1 MTNKPAVPYCAR
13 VRAVISN
20 GKYSTFFFAP
30 LFLLVLLSTT
40 VNAQP
45 AQESEME
52 ARTALDR
59 FLEAW
64 NSADNN
70 IIRKTVNY
78 PYITHA
84 PFGMVIANEPEQFNT
99 DFDGL
104 KKQGWA
110 RSTFDKITPRQ
121 SSDQKVNFE
130 VEYSRL
136 NAAGEVISR
145 GYMFYIV
152 TNNEGRWGM
161 QYRAPGQLSP
171 EPYEAVLIDARQ
183 AAIALIDEFFVAFN
197 AADNAALLKVSHVPQ
212 IMLSAG
218 QFILAED
225 IASPIVTMNFERM
238 RERENWHSSE
248 LGYFEVV
255 NVSEN
260 QVIVELRF
268 ERFNPNAEHYLTG
281 PAVWVLNRR
290 EGRWGVE
297 FRSLMPPTRHLE

>member
-1 MTNKPAVPYCAR
+1 MEN
-13 VRAVISN
+13 IQH
-20 GKYSTFFFAP
+20 FFAP
-30 LFLLVLLSTT
+30 LVLLVLLSTT

-52 ARTALDR
+52 ARAALDR

-110 RSTFDKITPRQ
+110 RSTFDKITPGQ

-136 NAAGEVISR
+136 NAAGEVINR
-145 GYMFYIV
+145 GYMFYVV

-171 EPYEAVLIDARQ
+171 ESDEAVLVDARQ
-183 AAIALIDEFFVAFN
+183 AAIALVDEFFVAFN

>member
-1 MTNKPAVPYCAR
+1 
-13 VRAVISN
+13 
-20 GKYSTFFFAP
+20 
-30 LFLLVLLSTT
+30 
-40 VNAQP
+40 
-45 AQESEME
+45 ME
-52 ARTALDR
+52 ARAALER

-70 IIRKTVNY
+70 IIQKTVNY
-78 PYITHA
+78 PFITHA
-84 PFGMVIANEPEQFNT
+84 PFGMVVANEPEQFTTN
-99 DFDGL
+99 FDEL

-110 RSTFDKITPRQ
+110 RSTFDKITVGQ

-136 NAAGEVISR
+136 NAAGEVINR
-145 GYMFYIV
+145 GYMFYVV

-197 AADNAALLKVSHVPQ
+197 AADNAALLKVNHVPQ

-218 QFILAED
+218 KFILAQD

-248 LGYFEVV
+248 LGDFEVV

-260 QVIVELRF
+260 QVIIELRF

-290 EGRWGVE
+290 EGSWGLE
-297 FRSLMPPTRHLE
+297 FRSLMPPIRHLE

>member
-1 MTNKPAVPYCAR
+1 MEN
-13 VRAVISN
+13 IQH
-20 GKYSTFFFAP
+20 FFAP
-30 LFLLVLLSTT
+30 LVLLVLLSTT

-52 ARTALDR
+52 ARAALDR

-110 RSTFDKITPRQ
+110 RSTFDKITPGQ

-136 NAAGEVISR
+136 NAAGEMISR
-145 GYMFYIV
+145 GYMFYVV
-152 TNNEGRWGM
+152 TNNEGHWGM

-171 EPYEAVLIDARQ
+171 EPDGAVLIDARQ
-183 AAIALIDEFFVAFN
+183 AAIALVDEFFVAFN

-248 LGYFEVV
+248 LGDFEVV

-260 QVIVELRF
+260 QVIIELRF
-268 ERFNPNAEHYLTG
+268 ERFNPNAGHYLTG

-290 EGRWGVE
+290 EGSWGVE
-297 FRSLMPPTRHLE
+297 FRSLMPPIRHLE

>member
-1 MTNKPAVPYCAR
+1 MEN
-13 VRAVISN
+13 IQH
-20 GKYSTFFFAP
+20 FFAP
-30 LFLLVLLSTT
+30 LVLLVLLSTT

-52 ARTALDR
+52 ARAALDR

-110 RSTFDKITPRQ
+110 RSTFDKITPGQ

-136 NAAGEVISR
+136 NAAGEMISR
-145 GYMFYIV
+145 GYMFYVV

-171 EPYEAVLIDARQ
+171 EPDEAVLIDARQ
-183 AAIALIDEFFVAFN
+183 AAIALVDEFFVAFN
-197 AADNAALLKVSHVPQ
+197 AADNVALLKVSHVPQ

-248 LGYFEVV
+248 LGDFEVV

-260 QVIVELRF
+260 QVIIELRF
-268 ERFNPNAEHYLTG
+268 ERFNLNAEHYLTG

-290 EGRWGVE
+290 EGSWGLE
-297 FRSLMPPTRHLE
+297 FRSLMPPIRHLE

>member
-1 MTNKPAVPYCAR
+1 MEN
-13 VRAVISN
+13 IQH
-20 GKYSTFFFAP
+20 FFAP
-30 LFLLVLLSTT
+30 LVLLVLLSTT

-52 ARTALDR
+52 ARAALDR

-110 RSTFDKITPRQ
+110 RSTFDKITPGQ

-136 NAAGEVISR
+136 NAAGEMISR
-145 GYMFYIV
+145 GYMFYVV

-161 QYRAPGQLSP
+161 QYRARGQLSP
-171 EPYEAVLIDARQ
+171 EPDEAVLIDARQ
-183 AAIALIDEFFVAFN
+183 EAIALVDEFFVAFN

-218 QFILAED
+218 QFMLAED

-260 QVIVELRF
+260 QVIVELSF

-297 FRSLMPPTRHLE
+297 FRSLMPPIRHLE

>member
-1 MTNKPAVPYCAR
+1 MEN
-13 VRAVISN
+13 IQH
-20 GKYSTFFFAP
+20 FFAP
-30 LFLLVLLSTT
+30 LVLLVLLSTT

-52 ARTALDR
+52 ARAALDR

-110 RSTFDKITPRQ
+110 RSTFDKITPGQ

-136 NAAGEVISR
+136 NATGEVISR
-145 GYMFYIV
+145 GYMFYVV

-171 EPYEAVLIDARQ
+171 EPDEAVLIDARQ
-183 AAIALIDEFFVAFN
+183 AAIALVDEFFVAFN
-197 AADNAALLKVSHVPQ
+197 AADNVALLKVSHVPQ

-260 QVIVELRF
+260 QVIVELSF

-297 FRSLMPPTRHLE
+297 FRSLMPPIRHLE

>member
-1 MTNKPAVPYCAR
+1 MEN
-13 VRAVISN
+13 IQH
-20 GKYSTFFFAP
+20 FFAP
-30 LFLLVLLSTT
+30 LVLLVLLSTT

-52 ARTALDR
+52 ARAALDR

-64 NSADNN
+64 NLADNN

-110 RSTFDKITPRQ
+110 RSTFDKITPGQ

-136 NAAGEVISR
+136 NAAGEMISR
-145 GYMFYIV
+145 GYMFYVV
-152 TNNEGRWGM
+152 TNNEGHWGM

-171 EPYEAVLIDARQ
+171 EPDGAVLIDARQ
-183 AAIALIDEFFVAFN
+183 AAIALVDEFFVAFN
-197 AADNAALLKVSHVPQ
+197 AADNVALLKVSHVPQ

-238 RERENWHSSE
+238 RERENWHNSE

-260 QVIVELRF
+260 QVIVELSF

-297 FRSLMPPTRHLE
+297 FRSLMPPIRHLE

>member
-1 MTNKPAVPYCAR
+1 MEN
-13 VRAVISN
+13 IQH
-20 GKYSTFFFAP
+20 FFAP
-30 LFLLVLLSTT
+30 LVLLVLLSTT

-52 ARTALDR
+52 ARAALDR

-110 RSTFDKITPRQ
+110 RSTFDKITPGQ

-136 NAAGEVISR
+136 NAAGEMISR
-145 GYMFYIV
+145 GYMFYVV

-161 QYRAPGQLSP
+161 QYRARGQLSP
-171 EPYEAVLIDARQ
+171 EPDEAVLIDARQ
-183 AAIALIDEFFVAFN
+183 EAIALVDEFFVAFN

-218 QFILAED
+218 QFMLAED

-260 QVIVELRF
+260 QVIVELSF

-290 EGRWGVE
+290 EGSWGVE

>member
-1 MTNKPAVPYCAR
+1 MK
-13 VRAVISN
+13 IIQH
-20 GKYSTFFFAP
+20 FFAA
-30 LFLLVLLSTT
+30 LVLLVLLSTT
-40 VNAQP
+40 ANGQP
-45 AQESEME
+45 DEESEME
-52 ARTALDR
+52 ARAALER

-64 NSADNN
+64 NLADNN
-70 IIRKTVNY
+70 IIQKTVNY

-84 PFGMVIANEPEQFNT
+84 PFGMVNANEPEQFTT
-99 DFDGL
+99 DFDRL

-110 RSTFDKITPRQ
+110 RSTFDKITPGQ

-136 NAAGEVISR
+136 NTAGEVISR
-145 GYMFYIV
+145 GYMFYVV

-171 EPYEAVLIDARQ
+171 KPDEAVLIDARQ
-183 AAIALIDEFFVAFN
+183 AAIALVDEFFVAFN
-197 AADNAALLKVSHVPQ
+197 AADNAALLKVNHVPQ

-248 LGYFEVV
+248 LGDFEVV

-260 QVIVELRF
+260 KVIVELSF
-268 ERFNPNAEHYLTG
+268 ERFNLDAEHYLTG
-281 PAVWVLNRR
+281 PAVWILNRR
-290 EGRWGVE
+290 QGSWGAE
-297 FRSLMPPTRHLE
+297 FRSLMTPIRHLG

>member
-1 MTNKPAVPYCAR
+1 MR
-13 VRAVISN
+13 VIQN
-20 GKYSTFFFAP
+20 FFVAFV
-30 LFLLVLLSTT
+30 LLVLFSTKA
-40 VNAQP
+40 NAQP
-45 AQESEME
+45 DQESEME
-52 ARTALDR
+52 AWAALER

-70 IIRKTVNY
+70 SIQKTVNY
-78 PYITHA
+78 PFITHA
-84 PFGMVIANEPEQFNT
+84 PFGLVIANESEQFTT

-110 RSTFDKITPRQ
+110 HSTFDKITSGQ

-136 NAAGEVISR
+136 NTSGEVISR
-145 GYMFYIV
+145 GYMFYVV
-152 TNNEGRWGM
+152 TNNEGHWGM
-161 QYRAPGQLSP
+161 QYRAPGQLSKGP
-171 EPYEAVLIDARQ
+171 DEAVLIDARL
-183 AAIALIDEFFVAFN
+183 AAIAVVDEFFVAFN
-197 AADNAALLKVSHVPQ
+197 EADNAALLKVNHVPQ

-218 QFILAED
+218 QFIFAED

-248 LGYFEVV
+248 LADFEVV

-260 QVIVELRF
+260 QVIVELSF

-281 PAVWVLNRR
+281 PAVWVLSKR
-290 EGRWGVE
+290 EGSWGVE
-297 FRSLMPPTRHLE
+297 FRSLMPPIRHLK

>member
-1 MTNKPAVPYCAR
+1 
-13 VRAVISN
+13 
-20 GKYSTFFFAP
+20 
-30 LFLLVLLSTT
+30 
-40 VNAQP
+40 
-45 AQESEME
+45 ME
-52 ARTALDR
+52 ARAALDR

-70 IIRKTVNY
+70 IIRRAVNY

-110 RSTFDKITPRQ
+110 RSTFDKITPGQ
-121 SSDQKVNFE
+121 FSDQKVNFE
-130 VEYSRL
+130 VEYSRV
-136 NAAGEVISR
+136 NATGEVISR
-145 GYMFYIV
+145 GYMFYVV

-171 EPYEAVLIDARQ
+171 EPDEAVLIDARQ
-183 AAIALIDEFFVAFN
+183 AAIALVDEFFVAFN
-197 AADNAALLKVSHVPQ
+197 AADNAALLKVSHCPQ

-218 QFILAED
+218 QLILAED

-248 LGYFEVV
+248 LGYFGVV
-255 NVSEN
+255 NASEN
-260 QVIVELRF
+260 QVIVELSF

-297 FRSLMPPTRHLE
+297 FRSLMPPIRHLE

>member
-1 MTNKPAVPYCAR
+1 MEN
-13 VRAVISN
+13 IQH
-20 GKYSTFFFAP
+20 FFAP
-30 LFLLVLLSTT
+30 LVLLVLLSTT

-52 ARTALDR
+52 ARAALDR

-110 RSTFDKITPRQ
+110 RSTFDKITPGQ

-136 NAAGEVISR
+136 NAAGEMISR
-145 GYMFYIV
+145 GYMFYVV

-171 EPYEAVLIDARQ
+171 EPDEAVLIDARQ

-238 RERENWHSSE
+238 RERENWHNSE

-260 QVIVELRF
+260 QVIVELSF

-290 EGRWGVE
+290 EGSWGVE

>member
-1 MTNKPAVPYCAR
+1 MEN
-13 VRAVISN
+13 IQH
-20 GKYSTFFFAP
+20 FFAP
-30 LFLLVLLSTT
+30 LVLLVLLSTT

-52 ARTALDR
+52 ARAALDR

-64 NSADNN
+64 NLADNN

-110 RSTFDKITPRQ
+110 RSTFDKITPGQ

-136 NAAGEVISR
+136 NAAGEMISR
-145 GYMFYIV
+145 GYMFYVV
-152 TNNEGRWGM
+152 TNNEGHWGM

-171 EPYEAVLIDARQ
+171 EPDGAVLIDARQ
-183 AAIALIDEFFVAFN
+183 AAIALVDEFFVAFN
-197 AADNAALLKVSHVPQ
+197 AADNAALLKVNHVPQ

-218 QFILAED
+218 KFILAQD

-248 LGYFEVV
+248 LGDFEVV

-260 QVIVELRF
+260 QVIIELRF
-268 ERFNPNAEHYLTG
+268 ERFNPNAGHYLTG

-290 EGRWGVE
+290 EGSWGVE
-297 FRSLMPPTRHLE
+297 FRSLMPPIRHLE

>member
-1 MTNKPAVPYCAR
+1 MEN
-13 VRAVISN
+13 IQH
-20 GKYSTFFFAP
+20 FFAP
-30 LFLLVLLSTT
+30 LVLLVLLSTT

-52 ARTALDR
+52 ARAALDR

-110 RSTFDKITPRQ
+110 RSTFDKITPGQ

-136 NAAGEVISR
+136 NAAGEMISR
-145 GYMFYIV
+145 GYMFYVV

-171 EPYEAVLIDARQ
+171 EPDEAVLIDARQ

-238 RERENWHSSE
+238 RERENWHNSE

-260 QVIVELRF
+260 QVIVELSF

-290 EGRWGVE
+290 EGSWGVE
-297 FRSLMPPTRHLE
+297 FRSLMPPIRHLE

>member
-1 MTNKPAVPYCAR
+1 MEN
-13 VRAVISN
+13 IQH
-20 GKYSTFFFAP
+20 FFAP
-30 LFLLVLLSTT
+30 LVLLVLLSTT

-52 ARTALDR
+52 ARAALDR

-110 RSTFDKITPRQ
+110 RSTFDKITPGQ

-136 NAAGEVISR
+136 NAAGEMISR
-145 GYMFYIV
+145 GYMFYVV

-171 EPYEAVLIDARQ
+171 EPDGAVLIDARQ
-183 AAIALIDEFFVAFN
+183 AAIALVDEFFVAFN

-260 QVIVELRF
+260 QVIVELSF

-297 FRSLMPPTRHLE
+297 FRSLMPPIRHLE

>member
-1 MTNKPAVPYCAR
+1 MEN
-13 VRAVISN
+13 IQH
-20 GKYSTFFFAP
+20 FFAP
-30 LFLLVLLSTT
+30 LVLLVLLSTT

-52 ARTALDR
+52 ARAALDR

-64 NSADNN
+64 NLADNN

-110 RSTFDKITPRQ
+110 GSTFDKITPGQ

-136 NAAGEVISR
+136 NAAGEMISR
-145 GYMFYIV
+145 GYMFYVV
-152 TNNEGRWGM
+152 TNNEGHWGM

-171 EPYEAVLIDARQ
+171 EPDGAVLIDARQ
-183 AAIALIDEFFVAFN
+183 AAIALVDEFFVAFN

-218 QFILAED
+218 QFMLAED

-248 LGYFEVV
+248 LGDFEVV

-260 QVIVELRF
+260 QVIIELRF

-290 EGRWGVE
+290 EGSWGLE
-297 FRSLMPPTRHLE
+297 FRSLMPPIRHLK

>member
-1 MTNKPAVPYCAR
+1 MEN
-13 VRAVISN
+13 IQH
-20 GKYSTFFFAP
+20 FFAP
-30 LFLLVLLSTT
+30 LVLLVLLSTT

-52 ARTALDR
+52 ARAALDR

-110 RSTFDKITPRQ
+110 RSTFDKITPGQ

-130 VEYSRL
+130 VEYSRV
-136 NAAGEVISR
+136 NATGEVISR
-145 GYMFYIV
+145 GYMFYVV

-161 QYRAPGQLSP
+161 QYRARGQLSP
-171 EPYEAVLIDARQ
+171 EPDEAVLIDARQ
-183 AAIALIDEFFVAFN
+183 EAIALVDEFFVAFN

-218 QFILAED
+218 QFMLAED

-260 QVIVELRF
+260 QVIVELSF

-297 FRSLMPPTRHLE
+297 FRSLMPPIRHLE

>member
-1 MTNKPAVPYCAR
+1 MEN
-13 VRAVISN
+13 IQH
-20 GKYSTFFFAP
+20 FFAP
-30 LFLLVLLSTT
+30 LVLLVLLSTT

-52 ARTALDR
+52 ARAALDR

-110 RSTFDKITPRQ
+110 RSTFDKITPGQ

-136 NAAGEVISR
+136 NAAGEMISR
-145 GYMFYIV
+145 GYMFYVV

-171 EPYEAVLIDARQ
+171 EPDEAVLIDARQ
-183 AAIALIDEFFVAFN
+183 AAIALVDEFFVAFN

-260 QVIVELRF
+260 QVIIELRF

-290 EGRWGVE
+290 EGSWGVE
-297 FRSLMPPTRHLE
+297 FRSLMPPIRHLE

>member
-1 MTNKPAVPYCAR
+1 MEN
-13 VRAVISN
+13 IQH
-20 GKYSTFFFAP
+20 FFAP
-30 LFLLVLLSTT
+30 LVLLVLLSTT

-52 ARTALDR
+52 ARAALDR

-110 RSTFDKITPRQ
+110 GSTFDKITPGQ

-136 NAAGEVISR
+136 NATGEVISR
-145 GYMFYIV
+145 GYMFYVV

-171 EPYEAVLIDARQ
+171 EPDEAVLIDARQ
-183 AAIALIDEFFVAFN
+183 AAIALVDEFFVAFN

-260 QVIVELRF
+260 QVIVELSF

-290 EGRWGVE
+290 EGQWGVE
-297 FRSLMPPTRHLE
+297 FRSLMPPIRHLE

>member
-1 MTNKPAVPYCAR
+1 MEN
-13 VRAVISN
+13 IQH
-20 GKYSTFFFAP
+20 FFAP
-30 LFLLVLLSTT
+30 LVLLVLLSTT

-52 ARTALDR
+52 ARAALDR

-64 NSADNN
+64 NLADNN

-110 RSTFDKITPRQ
+110 RSTFDKITPGQ

-136 NAAGEVISR
+136 NAAGEMISR
-145 GYMFYIV
+145 GYMFYVV
-152 TNNEGRWGM
+152 TNNEGHWGM

-171 EPYEAVLIDARQ
+171 EPDGAVLIDARQ
-183 AAIALIDEFFVAFN
+183 AAIALVDEFFVAFN

-260 QVIVELRF
+260 QVIVELSF

-290 EGRWGVE
+290 EGSWGVE

>member
-1 MTNKPAVPYCAR
+1 MEN
-13 VRAVISN
+13 IQH
-20 GKYSTFFFAP
+20 FFAP
-30 LFLLVLLSTT
+30 LVLLVLLSTT

-52 ARTALDR
+52 ARAALDR

-110 RSTFDKITPRQ
+110 GSTFDKITPGQ

-136 NAAGEVISR
+136 NATGEVISR
-145 GYMFYIV
+145 GYMFYVV
-152 TNNEGRWGM
+152 TKNEGRWGM

-171 EPYEAVLIDARQ
+171 EPDEAVLIDARQ

-238 RERENWHSSE
+238 RERENWHNSE

-260 QVIVELRF
+260 QVIVELSF

-281 PAVWVLNRR
+281 PAVWVLSKR
-290 EGRWGVE
+290 EGSWGVE
-297 FRSLMPPTRHLE
+297 FRSLMPPIRHLK

>member
-1 MTNKPAVPYCAR
+1 MEN
-13 VRAVISN
+13 IQH
-20 GKYSTFFFAP
+20 FFAP
-30 LFLLVLLSTT
+30 LVLLVLLSTT

-52 ARTALDR
+52 ARAALDR

-64 NSADNN
+64 NLADNN

-110 RSTFDKITPRQ
+110 RSTFDKITPGQ

-136 NAAGEVISR
+136 NAAGEMISR
-145 GYMFYIV
+145 GYMFYVV
-152 TNNEGRWGM
+152 TNNEGHWGM

-171 EPYEAVLIDARQ
+171 EPDGAVLIDARQ
-183 AAIALIDEFFVAFN
+183 AAIALVDEFFVAFN

-238 RERENWHSSE
+238 RERENWHNSE

-260 QVIVELRF
+260 QVIVELSF

-290 EGRWGVE
+290 EGSWGVE

>member
-1 MTNKPAVPYCAR
+1 MEN
-13 VRAVISN
+13 IQH
-20 GKYSTFFFAP
+20 FFAP
-30 LFLLVLLSTT
+30 LVLLVLLSTT

-52 ARTALDR
+52 ARAALDR

-110 RSTFDKITPRQ
+110 RSTFDKITPGQ

-136 NAAGEVISR
+136 NAAGEMISR
-145 GYMFYIV
+145 GYMFYVV
-152 TNNEGRWGM
+152 TNNEGHWGM

-171 EPYEAVLIDARQ
+171 EPDGAVLIDARQ
-183 AAIALIDEFFVAFN
+183 AAIALVDEFFVAFN

-260 QVIVELRF
+260 QVIVELSF

-290 EGRWGVE
+290 EGSWGVE
-297 FRSLMPPTRHLE
+297 FRSLMPPIRHLE

>member
-1 MTNKPAVPYCAR
+1 
-13 VRAVISN
+13 
-20 GKYSTFFFAP
+20 
-30 LFLLVLLSTT
+30 
-40 VNAQP
+40 
-45 AQESEME
+45 ME
-52 ARTALDR
+52 ARAALDR

-110 RSTFDKITPRQ
+110 RSTFDKITPGQ

-130 VEYSRL
+130 VEYSCL
-136 NAAGEVISR
+136 NAAGEMISR
-145 GYMFYIV
+145 GYMFYVV
-152 TNNEGRWGM
+152 TNNEGHWGM

-171 EPYEAVLIDARQ
+171 EPDGAVLIDARQ
-183 AAIALIDEFFVAFN
+183 AAIALVDEFFVAFN

-297 FRSLMPPTRHLE
+297 FRSLMPPIRHLE

>member
-1 MTNKPAVPYCAR
+1 MEN
-13 VRAVISN
+13 IQH
-20 GKYSTFFFAP
+20 FFAP
-30 LFLLVLLSTT
+30 LVLLVLLSTT

-52 ARTALDR
+52 ARAALDR

-64 NSADNN
+64 NLADNN

-110 RSTFDKITPRQ
+110 GSTFDKITPGQ

-136 NAAGEVISR
+136 NAAGEMISR
-145 GYMFYIV
+145 GYMFYVV
-152 TNNEGRWGM
+152 TNNEGHWGM

-171 EPYEAVLIDARQ
+171 ESDEAVLVDARQ
-183 AAIALIDEFFVAFN
+183 AAIALVDEFFVAFN
-197 AADNAALLKVSHVPQ
+197 AADNAALLKVNHVPQ

-218 QFILAED
+218 KFILAQD
-225 IASPIVTMNFERM
+225 IASPIVTMNFKRM

-248 LGYFEVV
+248 LGDFEVV

-260 QVIVELRF
+260 QVIIELRF

-290 EGRWGVE
+290 EGSWGVE

>member
-1 MTNKPAVPYCAR
+1 MEN
-13 VRAVISN
+13 IQH
-20 GKYSTFFFAP
+20 FFAP
-30 LFLLVLLSTT
+30 LVLLVLLSTT

-52 ARTALDR
+52 ARAALDR

-110 RSTFDKITPRQ
+110 RSTFDKITPGQ

-136 NAAGEVISR
+136 NAAGEMISR
-145 GYMFYIV
+145 GYMFYVV

-171 EPYEAVLIDARQ
+171 EPDEAVLIDARQ
-183 AAIALIDEFFVAFN
+183 AAIALVDEFFVAFN

-238 RERENWHSSE
+238 RERENWHNSE

-260 QVIVELRF
+260 QVIVELSF

-297 FRSLMPPTRHLE
+297 FRSLMPPIRHLE

>member
-1 MTNKPAVPYCAR
+1 MEN
-13 VRAVISN
+13 IQH
-20 GKYSTFFFAP
+20 FFAP
-30 LFLLVLLSTT
+30 LVLLVLLSTT

-52 ARTALDR
+52 ARAALDR

-64 NSADNN
+64 NLADNN

-110 RSTFDKITPRQ
+110 RSTFDKITPGQ

-136 NAAGEVISR
+136 NAAGEMISR
-145 GYMFYIV
+145 GYMFYVV
-152 TNNEGRWGM
+152 TNNEGHWGM

-171 EPYEAVLIDARQ
+171 EPDGAVLIDARQ
-183 AAIALIDEFFVAFN
+183 AAIALVDEFFVAFN

-238 RERENWHSSE
+238 RERENWHNSE

-260 QVIVELRF
+260 QVIVELSF

-290 EGRWGVE
+290 EGSWGVE
-297 FRSLMPPTRHLE
+297 FRSLMPPIRHLE

>member
-1 MTNKPAVPYCAR
+1 MEN
-13 VRAVISN
+13 IQH
-20 GKYSTFFFAP
+20 FFA
-30 LFLLVLLSTT
+30 LLVLLVLLSTT

-52 ARTALDR
+52 ARAALDR

-110 RSTFDKITPRQ
+110 GSTFDKITPGQ

-136 NAAGEVISR
+136 NATGEVISR
-145 GYMFYIV
+145 GYMFYVV

-171 EPYEAVLIDARQ
+171 EPDEAVLIDARQ
-183 AAIALIDEFFVAFN
+183 AAIALVDEFFVAFN

-225 IASPIVTMNFERM
+225 IASPVVTMNFERM
-238 RERENWHSSE
+238 REKENWHSSE

-260 QVIVELRF
+260 QVIVELSF

-290 EGRWGVE
+290 EGQWSVE
-297 FRSLMPPTRHLE
+297 FRSLMPPIRHLE

>member
-1 MTNKPAVPYCAR
+1 
-13 VRAVISN
+13 
-20 GKYSTFFFAP
+20 
-30 LFLLVLLSTT
+30 

-52 ARTALDR
+52 ARAALDR

-110 RSTFDKITPRQ
+110 RSTFDKITPGQ

-136 NAAGEVISR
+136 NAAGEMISR
-145 GYMFYIV
+145 GYMFYVV

-161 QYRAPGQLSP
+161 QYRARGQLSP
-171 EPYEAVLIDARQ
+171 EPDEAVLIDARQ
-183 AAIALIDEFFVAFN
+183 EAIALVDEFFVAFN

-218 QFILAED
+218 QFMLAED

-260 QVIVELRF
+260 QVIVELSF

-297 FRSLMPPTRHLE
+297 FRSLMPPIRHLE

>member
-1 MTNKPAVPYCAR
+1 MEN
-13 VRAVISN
+13 IQH
-20 GKYSTFFFAP
+20 FFAP
-30 LFLLVLLSTT
+30 LVLLVLLSTT

-52 ARTALDR
+52 ARAALDR

-64 NSADNN
+64 NLADNN

-110 RSTFDKITPRQ
+110 RSTFDKITPGQ

-136 NAAGEVISR
+136 NAAGEMISR
-145 GYMFYIV
+145 GYMFYVV
-152 TNNEGRWGM
+152 TNNEGHWGM

-171 EPYEAVLIDARQ
+171 EPDGAVLIDARQ
-183 AAIALIDEFFVAFN
+183 AAIALVDEFFVAFN

-218 QFILAED
+218 QFMLAED

-260 QVIVELRF
+260 QVIVELSF

-297 FRSLMPPTRHLE
+297 FRSLMPPIRHLE